1 MTHPTPDGTPT
12 PPTRTPPTRTP
23 STRTPTARSHSHG
36 QLQHSHDD
44 GDAPHSHLHAD
55 EILPSAYAAI
65 HGPTV
70 GDRVRLGDTGLV
82 IQVEYDS
89 QQRGDEFVAGFGKTA
104 RDGLMLKAAS
114 VADTCDLVIS
124 NVVVID
130 ATRRIGKVSIGIRE
144 GRICS
149 VGRAGNPDTMD
160 GVDVVVG
167 TGTSIISGEGLI
179 ATAGAIDT
187 HVHLLSPR
195 IMEASLASGVTT
207 IIGQEFGPVWG
218 VGVNSPWAL
227 RHAFN
232 AFDAWPVN
240 IGFLARGSSS
250 DPAPLIEALVEGG
263 ASGFK
268 VHEDMGAHLRALDTA
283 LTVADEFDV
292 QVAVHTDGLNE
303 NLSVEDTLRVVDGRT
318 MHAFHIEGCGGGHV
332 PNVLKMAGVSNV
344 IGSSTNPTLPF
355 GRDAIDEHYEMIFA
369 AHGLNRH
376 SHSDHHMVHD
386 RIRGGTMG
394 AEGVLHDLGVIGI
407 TSSDA
412 QGMGRAGETVRRTFQ
427 LAAKMKLD
435 LGRQRGD
442 VATVHD
448 NDRVRQYIAKLTINP
463 AIAHGLSHEV
473 GSLDVG
479 KLADI
484 VLWRPDHFGAKPQL
498 VLKAGF
504 PAYGVV
510 GDPNATTDTAQPLV
524 MGPQFGAHGA
534 TAADL
539 SVAFVA
545 GAAVEQGADR
555 MTTRRR
561 RVGVRD
567 NRRIGMPDMVLNNR
581 IGTVDVDAQTGMVSF
596 DGEQVY
602 TDPSDTVP
610 LSRLYFL

>member
-1 MTHPTPDGTPT
+1 VTDHTHG
-12 PPTRTPPTRTP
+12 
-23 STRTPTARSHSHG
+23 
-36 QLQHSHDD
+36 LFQHSHDH
-44 GDAPHSHLHAD
+44 GGVPHSHTHPD
-55 EILPSAYAAI
+55 EILPDDYAAI

-82 IQVEYDS
+82 IQIEYDA
-89 QQRGDEFVAGFGKTA
+89 QERGNEFLAGFGKTA
-104 RDGLMLKAAS
+104 RDGLMLKAAA
-114 VADTCDLVIS
+114 VKDTCDIVIS

-130 ATRRIGKVSIGIRE
+130 ATCRIGKVSIGIRD
-144 GRICS
+144 GRICG
-149 VGRAGNPDTMD
+149 VGRAGNPDMQD
-160 GVDVVVG
+160 DVDVVVG
-167 TGTSIISGEGLI
+167 TGTTIISGEGLI

-195 IMEASLASGVTT
+195 IMEASLAAGVTT

-232 AFDAWPVN
+232 AFDQWPVN

-250 DPAPLIEALVEGG
+250 DEAPLVEALVEGG
-263 ASGFK
+263 AAGFK
-268 VHEDMGAHLRALDTA
+268 VHEDMGAHTRALDTA
-283 LTVADEFDV
+283 LNVAEQFDV
-292 QVAVHTDGLNE
+292 QVALHTDGLNE
-303 NLSVEDTLRVVDGRT
+303 CLSVDDTLKVLAGRT
-318 MHAFHIEGCGGGHV
+318 IHAFHIEGCGGGHV
-332 PNVLKMAGVSNV
+332 PNVLKLAGVPNV

-355 GRDAIDEHYEMIFA
+355 GRDALDEHYEMIFA
-369 AHGLNRH
+369 AHGLNHH
-376 SHSDHHMVHD
+376 SHSDHHIVKD

-427 LAAKMKLD
+427 LAAKNKQD
-435 LGRQRGD
+435 LGHG
-442 VATVHD
+442 ATAHD

-463 AIAHGLSHEV
+463 AIAHGLSHEI

-498 VLKAGF
+498 VLKSGF
-504 PAYGVV
+504 PAFGVT
-510 GDPNATTDTAQPLV
+510 GDPNATTDSCEPLV
-524 MGPQFGAHGA
+524 LGPQFGAFGS

-539 SVAFVA
+539 SVAFVSQ
-545 GAAVEQGADR
+545 AAVDAGDDH
-555 MTTRRR
+555 MTTKRR
-561 RVGVRD
+561 RVAVRD
-567 NRRIGMPDMVLNNR
+567 TRNIGPKNLMHNNR
-581 IGTVDVDAQTGMVSF
+581 LGNVDVDPATGMVSL
-596 DGEQVY
+596 DGETVY
-602 TDPSDTVP
+602 SDPSESVS